1 MCSASSANSQRVFSG
16 VGNQLTTTLSQD
28 KVIKTSFQLIKVIV
42 KIKTLFF
49 MYLQKYKKKSK

>member
-28 KVIKTSFQLIKVIV
+28 KVIKTSFQLIKGIG
-42 KIKTLFF
+42 KIKNIIFHVFT
-49 MYLQKYKKKSK
+49 KI